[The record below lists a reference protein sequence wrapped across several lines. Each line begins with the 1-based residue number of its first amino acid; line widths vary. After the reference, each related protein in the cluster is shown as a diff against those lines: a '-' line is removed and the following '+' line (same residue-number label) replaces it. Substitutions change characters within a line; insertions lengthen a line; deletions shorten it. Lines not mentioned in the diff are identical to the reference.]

1 MNPIRNHNVLRALF
15 ILILLGTTWFFYEE
29 MKINWESLQWMEL
42 RLRTAG
48 ILIALALVAAAYF
61 LATVVW
67 HYGVNA
73 HPSGGRVSMMESYAV
88 VNTTQMTKYLP
99 GKIWSYTLQ
108 TILMRR
114 RGVSASYL
122 LYLNLLI
129 TLSLIFS
136 ASLFGTLFVMAYS
149 RRVPGVLS
157 VPVFLAVSAA
167 YLGFVFLNG
176 RVFKGIVQMVNW
188 VFRKDIVF
196 FELPLPF
203 LLKMQA
209 ALILSNALF
218 GLAGY
223 AACYGIGCDIPAE
236 MAFPVSAATL
246 FADML
251 GFVMFLSPGGLGI
264 REGAMFFL
272 LDGITGKRIALLL
285 PLALRII
292 TMSSDLILGL
302 TGFVLLRNYAGKWK
316 NNACCACQESMTQ
329 AIQGPM
335 SAGASYRGLKE

>member
-1 MNPIRNHNVLRALF
+1 
-15 ILILLGTTWFFYEE
+15 
-29 MKINWESLQWMEL
+29 
-42 RLRTAG
+42 
-48 ILIALALVAAAYF
+48 
-61 LATVVW
+61 
-67 HYGVNA
+67 
-73 HPSGGRVSMMESYAV
+73 
-88 VNTTQMTKYLP
+88 MTKYLP

-108 TILMRR
+108 MILMRR

-129 TLSLIFS
+129 TLSIIFS
-136 ASLFGTLFVMAYS
+136 ASLFGALFLMVYS

-157 VPVFLAVSAA
+157 VSVFLAVSVG

-176 RVFKGIVQMVNW
+176 RVFKGIVQMVNL

-196 FELPLPF
+196 LQLPLPF
-203 LLKMQA
+203 LLKMQL

-218 GLAGY
+218 GLSGY
-223 AACYGIGCDIPAE
+223 ATCYGIGCDISAE

-246 FADML
+246 FSDIL
-251 GFVMFLSPGGLGI
+251 GFAMFLSPGGLGI

-302 TGFVLLRNYAGKWK
+302 TGLMLLRRYTRNTERWEAT
-316 NNACCACQESMTQ
+316 NP
-329 AIQGPM
+329 GPV
-335 SAGASYRGLKE
+335 RNP

>member
-1 MNPIRNHNVLRALF
+1 MNLLRNRKRILLYASFV
-15 ILILLGTTWFFYEE
+15 LILLGATWFFYEE
-29 MKINWESLQWMEL
+29 LKGNWESLQLAQL

-67 HYGVNA
+67 YYGVNA
-73 HPSGGRVSMMESYAV
+73 HPSGGRVSLMEGYAV

-108 TILMRR
+108 MILMRR

-122 LYLNLLI
+122 LYLNMLI

-157 VPVFLAVSAA
+157 VPVFLVVSAA

-176 RVFKGIVQMVNW
+176 RVFKGIVQMVNR

-203 LLKMQA
+203 LLKMQG

-223 AACYGIGCDIPAE
+223 AACYGIGCDIPAA

-246 FADML
+246 FSDML

-272 LDGITGKRIALLL
+272 LEGITGKRIALLL

-292 TMSSDLILGL
+292 TMSSDLILGV
-302 TGFVLLRNYAGKWK
+302 TGFVFLHKYAGKWK
-316 NNACCACQESMTQ
+316 NNACCACRVRLPS
-329 AIQGPM
+329 GNP
-335 SAGASYRGLKE
+335 

>member
-1 MNPIRNHNVLRALF
+1 MTPVPSRTRNVWRALF
-15 ILILLGTTWFFYEE
+15 ILVLLGTACFFYKE
-29 MKINWESLQWMEL
+29 MRSNWESLQL
-42 RLRTAG
+42 ADLQLRTAG
-48 ILIALALVAAAYF
+48 ILIALALVAAAYC

-67 HYGVNA
+67 HYGVNV
-73 HPSGGRVSMMESYAV
+73 HPSGGRVSLMESYAV

-108 TILMRR
+108 MILMGR
-114 RGVSASYL
+114 RGVSTSYL

-157 VPVFLAVSAA
+157 VPVFLAVSGA

-176 RVFKGIVQMVNW
+176 RVFKGIVRVVNR

-196 FELPLPF
+196 FELPLRF

-223 AACYGIGCDIPAE
+223 ATCYGIGCDIPAG
-236 MAFPVSAATL
+236 MVFPISAATL
-246 FADML
+246 FSDML

-264 REGAMFFL
+264 REGAIFFL
-272 LDGITGKRIALLL
+272 LEGITGKRIALLL

-302 TGFVLLRNYAGKWK
+302 TGIVLLRKYAGKWETTH
-316 NNACCACQESMTQ
+316 A
-329 AIQGPM
+329 GPV
-335 SAGASYRGLKE
+335 RNP

>member
-1 MNPIRNHNVLRALF
+1 MNPIRHRNVLRVLF
-15 ILILLGTTWFFYEE
+15 ILILLGATWFFYEE
-29 MKINWESLQWMEL
+29 LKGHWESLQLEEL
-42 RLRTAG
+42 RLHAAG
-48 ILIALALVAAAYF
+48 ILIAFVLVAAAYF
-61 LATVVW
+61 LVTVVW
-67 HYGVNA
+67 YYGVKA
-73 HPSGGRVSMMESYAV
+73 HPSGGRVSLMEGYAV

-108 TILMRR
+108 MILMQR

-129 TLSLIFS
+129 TLSIIFS
-136 ASLFGTLFVMAYS
+136 ASLFGTLFVMVYS

-157 VPVFLAVSAA
+157 VSVFLVLSAA
-167 YLGFVFLNG
+167 YLGFIFLNG
-176 RVFKGIVQMVNW
+176 WVFKGIVQRVNQ

-218 GLAGY
+218 GLAGS
-223 AACYGIGCDIPAE
+223 ATCYGIGFDIPAE
-236 MAFPVSAATL
+236 MVFPVSAATL
-246 FADML
+246 FSDIL

-292 TMSSDLILGL
+292 TMSSDLILGIA
-302 TGFVLLRNYAGKWK
+302 GFVFLRKVAGK
-316 NNACCACQESMTQ
+316 
-329 AIQGPM
+329 
-335 SAGASYRGLKE
+335 

>member
-73 HPSGGRVSMMESYAV
+73 HPSGGRVSLMESYAV

>member
-1 MNPIRNHNVLRALF
+1 MNPIRNLNRNILRALF
-15 ILILLGTTWFFYEE
+15 ILILLGTTWFFYEGL
-29 MKINWESLQWMEL
+29 KSHWESLQLVEL

-48 ILIALALVAAAYF
+48 ILIALALVAVAYF
-61 LATVVW
+61 LVTVVW

-73 HPSGGRVSMMESYAV
+73 HPSGGKVSLMESYAV

-114 RGVSASYL
+114 RGVSTSYL
-122 LYLNLLI
+122 LYLNLFI

-149 RRVPGVLS
+149 HRAPDILS

-167 YLGFVFLNG
+167 YLGFIFLNG
-176 RVFKGIVQMVNW
+176 RVFKGIVQMVNR

-223 AACYGIGCDIPAE
+223 ATCYGIGCDIPAE

-246 FADML
+246 FSDML

-272 LDGITGKRIALLL
+272 LDGITNKRIALLL

-302 TGFVLLRNYAGKWK
+302 IGFVLLRKYAGKWE
-316 NNACCACQESMTQ
+316 NNACCACQESTTQ
-329 AIQGPM
+329 AMEGPK
-335 SAGASYRGLKE
+335 SAGA

>member
-1 MNPIRNHNVLRALF
+1 MNPIRNRNVLRVLF
-15 ILILLGTTWFFYEE
+15 ILILLGATWFFYEE
-29 MKINWESLQWMEL
+29 LRGHWDSLQLGEL
-42 RLRTAG
+42 RLRSAG
-48 ILIALALVAAAYF
+48 LLIAFALVVAAYF

-67 HYGVNA
+67 YYGVNA
-73 HPSGGRVSMMESYAV
+73 HPSGGTVSLMEGFAV

-108 TILMRR
+108 MILMQR

-129 TLSLIFS
+129 TLSIICS

-149 RRVPGVLS
+149 RRIPGALS
-157 VPVFLAVSAA
+157 VSVFLVVSVA
-167 YLGFVFLNG
+167 YLGFIFLNG
-176 RVFKGIVQMVNW
+176 KVFKGIVQMVNR

-196 FELPLPF
+196 FELPLPL

-218 GLAGY
+218 GLSGY
-223 AACYGIGCDIPAE
+223 ATCYGIGCDLPLE

-246 FADML
+246 FSDIL
-251 GFVMFLSPGGLGI
+251 GFVMFLSPAGLGI

-292 TMSSDLILGL
+292 TMSSDLILGIA
-302 TGFVLLRNYAGKWK
+302 GFVFLRKYAGKWEK
-316 NNACCACQESMTQ
+316 NACSTCRVRLPSGNPQS
-329 AIQGPM
+329 
-335 SAGASYRGLKE
+335 

>member
-15 ILILLGTTWFFYEE
+15 ILILLATTWFFYEE

-73 HPSGGRVSMMESYAV
+73 HPSGGRVSLMESYAV

-335 SAGASYRGLKE
+335 SADASYRGLKE